1 MIFNR
6 EINVSDRQI
15 RLMAPVIFWALIF
28 LVKMIRVFPFYEGPS
43 LTEHLETIVIT
54 TSLELIPFCLFY
66 FYLIPQLFSKGR
78 MFWYAVLLSV
88 LFLAS
93 FGFVWGWVYYYRGV
107 VTSHQEQMVIYK
119 ASLGHNILSV
129 LYAFVLGFTVEWLEQ
144 FRKQKEITEKQ
155 IRSELALLRSQINP
169 HFLFNTL
176 NNINSFSGSNPEKTS
191 FAIIKLS
198 EIMRYMLYD
207 ARDELVP
214 LEKEIAYIRNYL
226 SLQRLRFRNPEF
238 VKCDISDE
246 TGHVMVPPLLFIT
259 FIENAFKHG
268 KTSMTNSIGIKL
280 RVTQSTI
287 HFDCMNHIRNKSNTE
302 EQAEGG
308 IGIENTKRRL
318 ELLFPKRHQL
328 LIENDGQVFHVQLK
342 IRLNEN

>member
-1 MIFNR
+1 MKFNR
-6 EINVSDRQI
+6 EINISDRQI
-15 RLMAPVIFWALIF
+15 RWMAPVVFWVLIV
-28 LVKMIRVFPFYEGPS
+28 LVKLIRIFPLYEGAG
-43 LTEHLETIVIT
+43 LTEHIETVVIT

-66 FYLIPQLFSKGR
+66 FYLVPK
-78 MFWYAVLLSV
+78 
-88 LFLAS
+88 LFLKGKIWIAAILS
-93 FGFVWGWVYYYRGV
+93 ILILTTFGLVWGWLYSYLGRIASYE
-107 VTSHQEQMVIYK
+107 EQVLIYK
-119 ASLGHNILSV
+119 ASLGHTILSI
-129 LYAFVLGFTVEWLEQ
+129 LYAFVLGFSVEWFVQ
-144 FRKQKEITEKQ
+144 FKKQKEITEKQ
-155 IRSELALLRSQINP
+155 IKSELALLRSQINP

-176 NNINSFSGSNPEKTS
+176 NNINSFSGNNPEKTS

-207 ARDELVP
+207 ARDERVP
-214 LEKEIAYIRNYL
+214 LEKEITYIRNYL

-268 KTSMTNSIGIKL
+268 KTSITNGIIIRLDVK
-280 RVTQSTI
+280 QNTI
-287 HFDCMNHIRNKSNTE
+287 YFNCTNHIRNKNNTE

-318 ELLFPKRHQL
+318 ELLFPRRHQL
-328 LIENDGQVFHVQLK
+328 MIENDGQIFHVQL
-342 IRLNEN
+342 IIQLNEN